1 MTPADP
7 PGAVALAR
15 RLIAREASASGLA
28 NSPAAASQA
37 ACQRVYRG
45 LALWLGE
52 NGAQALFMRA
62 LVQARSAH
70 PPIREISLQ
79 AKSERRLD
87 GVTET
92 IQTYGASA
100 VAAGLEAVLAGVLE
114 LLGRLLG
121 ADIAT
126 RLVEQTTPDDDRDDE
141 VPL

>member
-1 MTPADP
+1 MPAEA
-7 PGAVALAR
+7 PGALELAR

-28 NSPAAASQA
+28 SSPAAATQA
-37 ACQRVYRG
+37 ACERVHRG

-62 LVQARSAH
+62 LAHARSAH
-70 PPIREISLQ
+70 PPVREITFHPR
-79 AKSERRLD
+79 ADRRLE

-92 IQTYGASA
+92 IQTYGAPA

-126 RLVEQTTPDDDRDDE
+126 RLVEQPTPDDDRNDE
-141 VPL
+141 VPV